1 MVKLHIFSC
10 IFYFLLNHKT
20 FTAVLYLLVT
30 EHCISGLFYAIVSLT
45 PLQEY
50 LVSRAVLSLSIS
62 LLVVFMTS
70 SLNTMAIHNKS
81 KRIKTHDSESQ
92 GQDK

>member
-1 MVKLHIFSC
+1 MVELHIFSC

-45 PLQEY
+45 PLQGI
-50 LVSRAVLSLSIS
+50 SSLEGS
-62 LLVVFMTS
+62 VVFV
-70 SLNTMAIHNKS
+70 NIIAGGV
-81 KRIKTHDSESQ
+81 HDQ
-92 GQDK
+92 